1 MTTESGKKFIDPS
14 LRAEQQENAPWAFNT
29 DQFIDAA
36 ESKKKIELINLESGD
51 QSDKLQLFKD
61 LRAKAE
67 GSFGVIKQICRTLP

>member
-1 MTTESGKKFIDPS
+1 MTSDSGKKFIDPS
-14 LRAEQQENAPWAFNT
+14 IVRAEQQENAPWAFNT

-36 ESKKKIELINLESGD
+36 ESKKKIELINLETGD
-51 QSDKLQLFKD
+51 DKMKLFKD